1 MLTTDPESTSAK
13 FLLFGSVV
21 DRTSKR
27 PYVMIQFDFSD
38 LYRKCDENDFE
49 EWYARNNVDGNGP
62 DCLMGR
68 KVMLLAFS
76 RDLIAMIFT
85 KSIHRLDALQAT

>member
-21 DRTSKR
+21 DRNDNKGS
-27 PYVMIQFDFSD
+27 YIMIQIDFSD
-38 LYRKCDENDFE
+38 LYRKCGDSDYE
-49 EWYARNNVDGNGP
+49 EWYARNNIDGNGP

-68 KVMLLAFS
+68 KVMLLAFNV
-76 RDLIAMIFT
+76 I
-85 KSIHRLDALQAT
+85 